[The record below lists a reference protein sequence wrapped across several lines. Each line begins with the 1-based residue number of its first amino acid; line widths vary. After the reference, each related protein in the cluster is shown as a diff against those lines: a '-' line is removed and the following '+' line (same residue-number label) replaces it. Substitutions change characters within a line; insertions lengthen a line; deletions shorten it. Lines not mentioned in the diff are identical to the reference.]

1 MFGIKKLFRPSPA
14 PAPRLKPGMPGY
26 RPGFILFVDDEPEL
40 RTIAKMIL
48 ENEGYRVQEAS
59 SGREALELFKAQ
71 SAAVGLVITDV
82 IMPNMD
88 GLTLSAELHKLD
100 PELPIILLS
109 GQVMEE
115 DLWAPGNAGLRYLKK
130 PYKMQELQGAVLDML
145 GPPEK
150 APSAG

>member
-1 MFGIKKLFRPSPA
+1 MFGIKKLFRSTPA

-26 RPGFILFVDDEPEL
+26 RPGTVLFVDDEPEL

-48 ENEGYRVQEAS
+48 ENDGYVVQEAS
-59 SGREALELFKAQ
+59 SGREALEFFRAQ
-71 SAAVGLVITDV
+71 GPQIGLVITDV

-100 PELPIILLS
+100 PEVPIILLS

-115 DLWAPGNAGLRYLKK
+115 DLWAPGNAALRYLKK
-130 PYKMQELQGAVLDML
+130 PYKMQELQSAVLDLL
-145 GPPEK
+145 GPPDRP
-150 APSAG
+150 AQS